1 MEDKLSR
8 MVRLLVPC
16 LVVPAALALAS
27 GSAPMP
33 AAPRPAPA
41 APTAESVYNQGLTMK
56 AANKWPEAEADFRQA
71 TTLKPDFPEAWSE
84 LGHALRK
91 RGHYDESVKA
101 YQQALRLR
109 PDFPQAMEYLGET
122 YVLMGKREDGEQ
134 LLDRLR
140 TLDATQAAQLEKAL
154 GGGGSG
160 Y

>member
-1 MEDKLSR
+1 MGNKWSGML
-8 MVRLLVPC
+8 RLLVLC
-16 LVVPAALALAS
+16 LVAPATIALAS
-27 GSAPMP
+27 GSAPMQEP
-33 AAPRPAPA
+33 PRTAPA
-41 APTAESVYNQGLTMK
+41 APTAEAVYNQGLTLK
-56 AANKWPEAEADFRQA
+56 AANKWPEAEAAFRQP
-71 TTLKPDFPEAWSE
+71 TTLKPDLPEAWSE
-84 LGHALRK
+84 LGHALKK

-122 YVLMGKREDGEQ
+122 FVLIGKRSDAQQ

-140 TLDATQAAQLEKAL
+140 TLDPTQAAQLENAL

>member
-1 MEDKLSR
+1 MEDKLSH

-16 LVVPAALALAS
+16 LVLPAAIALAS
-27 GSAPMP
+27 GSAPMQ
-33 AAPRPAPA
+33 AAPPAPA
-41 APTAESVYNQGLTMK
+41 APTAESVYNQGLTLK
-56 AANKWPEAEADFRQA
+56 TANKWLEAEADFRQA

-91 RGHYDESVKA
+91 GGHYDEAVKA

-109 PDFPQAMEYLGET
+109 PDFPQALEYLGET
-122 YVLMGKREDGEQ
+122 YVLMGKHEDGEQ